1 MIHLPPQLAKLRV
14 AIVHYWFVTY
24 GGGERVVEALAEL
37 FPQAD
42 LFSLVVDK
50 SALPTSLQ
58 NREIYT
64 SFLQNIPW
72 TRKHH
77 RHFLP
82 LQPLALEQ
90 FDLRSYDLVISS
102 ESGPAKGVI
111 TSPHTCSICYCHSPM
126 RYLWDMSAEYPRS
139 MGTIVRPVFTLVSHY
154 MRMWDYASAGR
165 VDYFVANSQFVAS
178 RIRKYYRRESTV
190 VHPPVNVTADEVSI
204 ETGNYY
210 LSVGRLVSYKRIG
223 LAVEACS
230 RMGRSLHIVGD
241 GPEYRALKR
250 VAGPSVQFLG
260 ILSEHELQK
269 QFANCKAF
277 LLPGEEDFG
286 IAPVEAQAY
295 GRPVIAF
302 GSGGALETV
311 RGVWERSSVQGEP
324 TGVFF
329 GEQSVASLMDAI
341 TMFEASEHHFSP
353 RAIRAHALQFD
364 REHFTQKMMNFA
376 LHAVGESRGQRPQAD
391 ELAPGP
397 GPIMMPRRHSVAV
410 AMPAKTL
417 QNLSPLLT
425 NQPKPNH

>member
-1 MIHLPPQLAKLRV
+1 VIHLPPQLAKLRV
-14 AIVHYWFVTY
+14 AIIHYWFVTY

-50 SALPTSLQ
+50 SALATSLQ
-58 NREIYT
+58 NRKIYT

-77 RHFLP
+77 RHFLL

-139 MGTIVRPVFTLVSHY
+139 MGPIVRPIFTLASHY

-190 VHPPVNVTADEVSI
+190 IHPPVNVTADDVQTS
-204 ETGNYY
+204 TGSYY
-210 LSVGRLVSYKRIG
+210 LSVGRLVSYKRID

-250 VAGPSVQFLG
+250 IAGPSVQFLG
-260 ILSEHELQK
+260 VLSEHELQK
-269 QFANCKAF
+269 QFANCRAF

-286 IAPVEAQAY
+286 IAPVEAQGY

-311 RGVWERSSVQGEP
+311 RGIWDSSSTLEEP
-324 TGVFF
+324 TGIFF
-329 GEQSVASLMDAI
+329 AEQSAASLMQAI
-341 TMFEASEHHFSP
+341 SRLEAGEHRFSP
-353 RAIRAHALQFD
+353 QAIRAHALHFD
-364 REHFTQKMMNFA
+364 REHFTQKMMKFA
-376 LHAVGESRGQRPQAD
+376 SDAVSQWREQRLQAD
-391 ELAPGP
+391 ELPVLAP
-397 GPIMMPRRHSVAV
+397 ILMRQRQAAAV
-410 AMPAKTL
+410 AMTEKTL
-417 QNLSPLLT
+417 Q
-425 NQPKPNH
+425 

>member
-1 MIHLPPQLAKLRV
+1 VIHLPPQLAKLRV
-14 AIVHYWFVTY
+14 AIIHYWFVAY

-50 SALPTSLQ
+50 PSLTASLQ
-58 NREIYT
+58 KRTIHT
-64 SFLQNIPW
+64 SFLQNVPW
-72 TRKHH
+72 ACKYH
-77 RHFLP
+77 RHFLL

-126 RYLWDMSAEYPRS
+126 RYLWDMSSEYTRT
-139 MGTIVRPVFTLVSHY
+139 MGPIVRPVFTLASHY

-190 VHPPVNVTADEVSI
+190 IHPPVNIAASEAQPNTDD
-204 ETGNYY
+204 YY
-210 LSVGRLVSYKRIG
+210 LSVGRLVSYKRID
-223 LAVEACS
+223 LAVEACT
-230 RMGRSLHIVGD
+230 RMGRPLHIVGD

-250 VAGPSVQFLG
+250 MAGPTIRFLG
-260 ILSEHELQK
+260 TIPEEELQA
-269 QFANCKAF
+269 QFANCRAF

-286 IAPVEAQAY
+286 IAPVEAQGH

-311 RGVWERSSVQGEP
+311 RGIWNADTLLSEP

-329 GEQSVASLMDAI
+329 EEQSVDSLMGAI
-341 TMFEASEHHFSP
+341 VTFEASRHRFLS
-353 RAIRAHALQFD
+353 RTIRAHALQFD
-364 REHFTQKMMNFA
+364 REHFAERILNFVSEAMNQWSVRSGQ
-376 LHAVGESRGQRPQAD
+376 LHEITSRPV
-391 ELAPGP
+391 
-397 GPIMMPRRHSVAV
+397 PILMPKRSSGIGS
-410 AMPAKTL
+410 PAETL
-417 QNLSPLLT
+417 Q
-425 NQPKPNH
+425 